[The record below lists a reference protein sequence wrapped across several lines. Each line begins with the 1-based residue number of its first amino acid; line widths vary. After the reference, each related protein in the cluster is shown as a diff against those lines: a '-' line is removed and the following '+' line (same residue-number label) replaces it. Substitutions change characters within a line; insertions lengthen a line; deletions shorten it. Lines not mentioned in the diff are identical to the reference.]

1 MPSSLAALAKPAH
14 DQLGTLRAEATT
26 AGGAEGA
33 GRLDP
38 HIQIFDRAAGSTD
51 EVVVPFGS
59 WVPQGGRA
67 AGGNPV
73 RDAQLLEQLESG
85 VDGRQP
91 GVRESRLHAGEHL
104 LGGRM
109 SAEIGE
115 RAVDEDALGG
125 DSKPAFPESPFKLLV
140 SH

>member
-1 MPSSLAALAKPAH
+1 MPSSLAPLAQPADNELGAL
-14 DQLGTLRAEATT
+14 GAEAAA
-26 AGGAEGA
+26 AGGAEGW
-33 GRLDP
+33 RHVDP
-38 HIQIFDRAAGSTD
+38 HIQILDRSAGSTD
-51 EVVVPFGS
+51 QVVVPLGAR
-59 WVPQGGRA
+59 VPQGSGA
-67 AGGNPV
+67 AGGNAV
-73 RDAQLLEQLESG
+73 CDAQFLEQLERG
-85 VDGRQP
+85 IDGRQR
-91 GVRESRLHAGEHL
+91 GVREPWRHAGEHL